1 MGKYDELF
9 VRIKEKVKDVD
20 RVIFEFVFEKEFFEF
35 YKVVRYYFFVGGKC
49 VRFFVVFCV
58 VEVVGG
64 DLEKVFYLVVFVE
77 FIYNYFFVYDDI
89 MDMDEFRC
97 GRLIVYKFWGV
108 NMVIFVGDLFFSK
121 VFEVIVKVE
130 VLVEKKVRILDVF
143 VRIFNFFCEGQ
154 VFDIEFEMK
163 EEVIVEEY
171 FKMISGKIG
180 VFFQGLVEIGVIVG
194 MEDEEYIGVFLK
206 WGMNVGIVFQIW
218 DDVFDLIVDEEKF
231 GKFVG
236 SDIRKGKKMFI
247 VSYFFEYVSEEDK
260 VEFLKVFGKY
270 VGDVKGDVL
279 IYDENVKEEVVK
291 VIEFFKKYGS
301 IDYVVNYVKNFIRE
315 VNEVFK
321 VFFESEVRRDFE
333 FFVEFFVEREF

>member
-143 VRIFNFFCEGQ
+143 VRIFNFFCEG
-154 VFDIEFEMK
+154 
-163 EEVIVEEY
+163 
-171 FKMISGKIG
+171 
-180 VFFQGLVEIGVIVG
+180 
-194 MEDEEYIGVFLK
+194 
-206 WGMNVGIVFQIW
+206 
-218 DDVFDLIVDEEKF
+218 
-231 GKFVG
+231 
-236 SDIRKGKKMFI
+236 
-247 VSYFFEYVSEEDK
+247 
-260 VEFLKVFGKY
+260 
-270 VGDVKGDVL
+270 
-279 IYDENVKEEVVK
+279 
-291 VIEFFKKYGS
+291 
-301 IDYVVNYVKNFIRE
+301 
-315 VNEVFK
+315 
-321 VFFESEVRRDFE
+321 
-333 FFVEFFVEREF
+333 

>member
-1 MGKYDELF
+1 M
-9 VRIKEKVKDVD
+9 
-20 RVIFEFVFEKEFFEF
+20 
-35 YKVVRYYFFVGGKC
+35 
-49 VRFFVVFCV
+49 
-58 VEVVGG
+58 
-64 DLEKVFYLVVFVE
+64 
-77 FIYNYFFVYDDI
+77 
-89 MDMDEFRC
+89 
-97 GRLIVYKFWGV
+97 
-108 NMVIFVGDLFFSK
+108 
-121 VFEVIVKVE
+121 
-130 VLVEKKVRILDVF
+130 
-143 VRIFNFFCEGQ
+143 
-154 VFDIEFEMK
+154 
-163 EEVIVEEY
+163 
-171 FKMISGKIG
+171 
-180 VFFQGLVEIGVIVG
+180 
-194 MEDEEYIGVFLK
+194 
-206 WGMNVGIVFQIW
+206 
-218 DDVFDLIVDEEKF
+218 IVDEEKF

-333 FFVEFFVEREF
+333 FFVEFFC